1 MNFYKKTM
9 MAFQLLLIFFI
20 PIYYNIFLLRIYSS
34 LVCILSCY
42 EFYNK
47 ILKNNII
54 SNYFHIFFY
63 YWLLF
68 PIIIINFLI
77 PLQECWNAIMITV
90 FSDGIQQF
98 SNRIFVKIYN
108 QDNNIKKIMLY
119 NPFRIISP
127 NKTVV
132 GYLGGLLTLLLYPFF
147 NYNINFILLLY
158 IFGCIGDLF
167 ASYFKRIVKINDYSN
182 CLGSHGGFL
191 DRFDAIILN
200 MHFIYVFSL
209 LSIS

>member
-1 MNFYKKTM
+1 
-9 MAFQLLLIFFI
+9 
-20 PIYYNIFLLRIYSS
+20 
-34 LVCILSCY
+34 
-42 EFYNK
+42 
-47 ILKNNII
+47 
-54 SNYFHIFFY
+54 
-63 YWLLF
+63 
-68 PIIIINFLI
+68 
-77 PLQECWNAIMITV
+77 
-90 FSDGIQQF
+90 
-98 SNRIFVKIYN
+98 
-108 QDNNIKKIMLY
+108 MLY

-182 CLGSHGGFL
+182 YLGSHGGFL

>member
-1 MNFYKKTM
+1 M
-9 MAFQLLLIFFI
+9 
-20 PIYYNIFLLRIYSS
+20 
-34 LVCILSCY
+34 
-42 EFYNK
+42 
-47 ILKNNII
+47 
-54 SNYFHIFFY
+54 
-63 YWLLF
+63 F

-108 QDNNIKKIMLY
+108 QDNNIKKIILY

-132 GYLGGLLTLLLYPFF
+132 GYFGGLLTLLLYPFF

-182 CLGSHGGFL
+182 CLVSHGGFL